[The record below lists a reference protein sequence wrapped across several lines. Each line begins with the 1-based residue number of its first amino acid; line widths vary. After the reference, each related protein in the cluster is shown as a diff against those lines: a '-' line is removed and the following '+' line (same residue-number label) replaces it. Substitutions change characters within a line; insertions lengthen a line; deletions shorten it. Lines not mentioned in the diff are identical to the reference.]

1 MPAVASA
8 TAGTPPEQDES
19 IRARDHYEEVNR
31 QSSQGSDRKKF
42 LGDSLDTDVRLLGMQ
57 CVRIPNSE

>member
-1 MPAVASA
+1 MAAVASA

-19 IRARDHYEEVNR
+19 IRARDRYEEVNR

-42 LGDSLDTDVRLLGMQ
+42 LGDGLDTGVRVLGVQ
-57 CVRIPNSE
+57 CVQIS